1 MPRTVGRR
9 QKGCGLA
16 ACLAGL
22 LVAACYTPR
31 PLDGGAMLGQMRAA
45 GSARHDAARAEAR
58 AGAGGVLLTEE
69 DGVREA
75 LARAPAVQDARAAVA
90 EAEGGVDR
98 YRSVENPEIRADN
111 AYLNKGK
118 SKSEL
123 DVYRL
128 GVDLRV
134 NLPAQADR
142 PARIDA
148 ARSEVAAARAAVVL
162 AEARVRRDVRVAF
175 ARATAARAS
184 MVLLERLVAARH
196 ERESSLSVALAGGQ
210 GMATDVAQARLATA
224 DGEDRLGRAVE
235 EEAAALA
242 ALGRALGIEPPAPGT
257 LALPDRPACRQPPDD
272 GAALEDRAL
281 AGSPALEH
289 RRALHRQ
296 AEGEARAEHLAWLP
310 RLKYLEVGY
319 TRNFLVGAESTVPG
333 YQFEPRYYAWS
344 VHLSLALELPL
355 WNFNQ
360 GKIRT
365 AEARVE
371 RETARF
377 REALSGTVADLQQQL
392 ARWRTARDRAGR
404 TEAVAVPAAEEAMRA
419 TRQGLESGR
428 LSVAT
433 ALEAEERLLLAR
445 VRLVE
450 DQVDCRIAEVEVEA
464 ALGGQGASP

>member
-9 QKGCGLA
+9 GKGYGLA

-22 LVAACYTPR
+22 LVTACYAPR
-31 PLDGGAMLGQMRAA
+31 PLDGRVLLTQMRQADSAGQAA
-45 GSARHDAARAEAR
+45 ERKE
-58 AGAGGVLLTEE
+58 AGGGLLTEE

-98 YRSVENPEIRADN
+98 TRAVDNPEVRADN

-118 SKSEL
+118 THTET

-134 NLPAQADR
+134 NLPSQADR
-142 PARIDA
+142 QARIDT
-148 ARSEVAAARAAVVL
+148 ARAEVAAARAAVLL
-162 AEARVRRDVRVAF
+162 AEARVRRDVRVSF
-175 ARATAARAS
+175 ARATAARAA

-196 ERESSLSVALAGGQ
+196 EREASLAVALAGGQ
-210 GMATDVAQARLATA
+210 GMATDLAQARLATA
-224 DGEDRLGRAVE
+224 DAEDRLGRAVE
-235 EEAAALA
+235 EQAD
-242 ALGRALGIEPPAPGT
+242 ALGSLGRVLGVEPPVPGT
-257 LALPDRPACRQPPDD
+257 LALPEQPACRQPPEG
-272 GAALEDRAL
+272 GAGLEDRVL
-281 AGSPALEH
+281 ATSPTLEN
-289 RRALHRQ
+289 RRALHLR
-296 AEGEARAEHLAWLP
+296 AEKEAQAEHLAWLP
-310 RLKYLEVGY
+310 RLKYVEVGY

-428 LSVAT
+428 LSVAS

-450 DQVDCRIAEVEVEA
+450 DQAACRIAEVEVEA
-464 ALGGQGASP
+464 VLGGPGASP